1 MSKTTAPRARRLHQ
15 TVVMSRSRGSAS
27 DINMGDAERWV
38 SGIGGGAL
46 AIYGLTRGT
55 LGGLALSGLGVGLAF
70 RGVTGHSPLYTFLG
84 VSTAGERHSP
94 HASVRAGQGVRIEK
108 TITIERSP
116 EELYRF
122 WRNLENLP
130 RFMRHLKN
138 VKRLNHLRSRWI
150 ARGPLGLGLTW
161 DAEVITENE
170 PEVIG
175 WRSLPGSLVEMA
187 GSVHFNYAPDGQG
200 TEVRVILK
208 YDSPG
213 GQWGVSLARLIG
225 DDPDKEIE
233 EDLHYF
239 KQMVEGNDC
248 NRGAEPTCH
257 WTKLG
262 PRVDRD
268 AQVLREIHP

>member
-1 MSKTTAPRARRLHQ
+1 MSKATAPRARRLHQ

-27 DINMGDAERWV
+27 DVNMGDAERWV

-55 LGGLALSGLGVGLAF
+55 LGGLALAALGVGLAY
-70 RGVTGHSPLYTFLG
+70 RGVTGHSPLYTLLG
-84 VSTAGERHSP
+84 VSTDGERHSP
-94 HASVRAGQGVRIEK
+94 HASVRAGHGVRVEK
-108 TITIERSP
+108 TLTIERPP

-130 RFMRHLKN
+130 RFMRHLKS
-138 VKRLNHLRSRWI
+138 VERVNHLRSRWI

-175 WRSLPGSLVEMA
+175 WRSLPGSLVETA

-200 TEVRVILK
+200 TEVRVVLK
-208 YDSPG
+208 YDPPG
-213 GQWGVSLARLIG
+213 GHWGVSLARLIG
-225 DDPDKEIE
+225 DDPEKEIE
-233 EDLHYF
+233 EDLHHF
-239 KQMVEGNDC
+239 KQMVEGN
-248 NRGAEPTCH
+248 E
-257 WTKLG
+257 L
-262 PRVDRD
+262 
-268 AQVLREIHP
+268 